1 MASRTFPARVIVLR
15 KTKLRESD
23 LIVTMLAEDGCQL
36 RAVAKG
42 ALKPTG
48 SFASRLEL
56 FSESQLLLVEGRG
69 LDIVKEARLVNA
81 HAPLRFDYERSVC
94 AAPLAELLSHA
105 TQVNLPVDRLF
116 PMTQA
121 ALEALETADGL
132 RVPLV
137 MAAFLLKAASLL
149 GFRPS
154 IAVCAECGAARSG
167 SVQPGATAS
176 FSFTA
181 GGYLCSDCE
190 TFQETTWVPQAMLD
204 WADALI
210 RSTFAQVVRMEPD
223 EQTMRSLIRW
233 TQEWTAAHMAPLKS
247 LPFVLTAGII

>member
-1 MASRTFPARVIVLR
+1 MASRSFPARVIVLR

-23 LIVTMLAEDGCQL
+23 LIVTMLSEDGCQL

-42 ALKPTG
+42 ALKPAG

-56 FSESQLLLVEGRG
+56 YSESQLVEGRG

-94 AAPLAELLSHA
+94 AGPVAELLSHA

-121 ALEALETADGL
+121 ALDALESAEGL

-137 MAAFLLKAASLL
+137 MVAFLLKASSLL

-154 IAVCAECGAARSG
+154 IAVCAECGEARAS
-167 SVQPGATAS
+167 GATGAGEVA
-176 FSFTA
+176 FSFDA
-181 GGYLCSDCE
+181 GGYLCDECAS
-190 TFQETTWVPQAMLD
+190 FQQSAMVPDAVLS

-210 RSTFAQVVRMEPD
+210 HSTFAQVMNMEPD
-223 EQTMRSLIRW
+223 AATVRALIRLAQDW
-233 TQEWTAAHMAPLKS
+233 AAAHVVPLKS
-247 LPFVLTAGII
+247 LPFTLTSGIL